1 MTSKAETKD
10 KILEYYEQVLKKLQ
24 QKFTSNK
31 EADEFIKQEPLAF
44 LFAVILDQGA
54 MAERI
59 WEIPYSLK
67 GILGHLDAHK
77 IAGMTEAEIRGVFE
91 KLPSKPRYWITAS
104 KRIRNASIQV
114 VNRHQGKAENIW
126 NDNPK
131 AGDLQARLDNFEG
144 VGQKKASMATRILG
158 VDLNIS
164 IRNWEEIDVSVD
176 EMIARVFP
184 RAGLSASNNPRE
196 IVEAARKLNPSF
208 PGALDYPCWM
218 IGRTWCL
225 PKHPKCAECYI
236 GQVCPRVGVE

>member
-114 VNRHQGKAENIW
+114 VNRHQGKAENI
-126 NDNPK
+126 
-131 AGDLQARLDNFEG
+131 
-144 VGQKKASMATRILG
+144 
-158 VDLNIS
+158 
-164 IRNWEEIDVSVD
+164 
-176 EMIARVFP
+176 
-184 RAGLSASNNPRE
+184 
-196 IVEAARKLNPSF
+196 
-208 PGALDYPCWM
+208 
-218 IGRTWCL
+218 
-225 PKHPKCAECYI
+225 
-236 GQVCPRVGVE
+236 